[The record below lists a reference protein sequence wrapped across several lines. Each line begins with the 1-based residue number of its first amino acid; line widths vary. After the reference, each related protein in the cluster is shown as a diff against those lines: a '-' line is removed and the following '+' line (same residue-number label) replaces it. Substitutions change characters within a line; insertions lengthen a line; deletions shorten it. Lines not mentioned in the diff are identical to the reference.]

1 MRFMFVP
8 SSEDAG
14 AHAAPSAA
22 RHVAPARELRYT
34 TVMALLFEQLFDPE
48 SSTYTYLVADDE
60 AKLAALIDPVVEQ
73 VERDLARVAAHGLTL
88 VHTIETH
95 VHADHVTGGAA
106 LSERTGSLPVV
117 HRKSPVV
124 CEALRLGQG
133 EQLRLGALVFDVLE
147 TPGHTPESLSFVLG
161 ASVFTGDA
169 LLIGTCGRTD
179 FQGGDPGALYDA
191 IYARLFTLPDDTRV
205 YPAHDY
211 HGRTSSTIGEEKRC
225 NTRIAGKTR
234 EEFIALMNG
243 LGLPP
248 PKKLEVSLQANL
260 ACGRPPQA
268 H

>member
-1 MRFMFVP
+1 
-8 SSEDAG
+8 
-14 AHAAPSAA
+14 
-22 RHVAPARELRYT
+22 
-34 TVMALLFEQLFDPE
+34 MALVFEQLFDPE
-48 SSTYTYLVADDE
+48 SSTYTYLIGDD
-60 AKLAALIDPVVEQ
+60 AAGIAALIDPVVEQ
-73 VERDLARVAAHGLTL
+73 VDRDLARVAAHGLRL

-106 LSERTGSLPVV
+106 LSERTGSRPVV
-117 HRKSPVV
+117 HRDSPVT
-124 CEALRLGQG
+124 CDALRLGQG
-133 EQLRLGALVFDVLE
+133 DRLRLGALVLDVLE

-161 ASVFTGDA
+161 DRVFTGDA

-179 FQGGDPGALYDA
+179 FQGGDAGALFDC
-191 IYARLFTLPDDTRV
+191 IHARLFTLPDATVV

-211 HGRTSSTIGEEKRC
+211 HGKTASTIGDEKRG

-234 EEFIALMNG
+234 DEFIALMNG

-248 PKKLEVSLQANL
+248 PKKLEVALEANL